1 MELTR
6 YYMHRWE
13 MMYAMNDAL
22 VIQSVVEWLKQ
33 NFAGASTTFV
43 DIDYLVQW
51 TTQDILL
58 LYALVLEALP
68 VTQADSLK
76 ENVLVGHLKM
86 AYFSAISAIQ
96 SIYTKLRCPYD
107 FGASQKK
114 LYVCSPLVQL
124 MRQYALKDGT
134 LSLWRSDPIMLAT
147 QMLMP
152 VRPGNINTIRELTHV
167 SRQLTQGL
175 VDTGRLVSMVEH
187 KYLALYSLE
196 LKGLWV
202 ESVEAVKKNAQ
213 TMNIRINDPNLW
225 VTAIWYMENS
235 RKFHDIMKKI
245 EPMHK
250 KVAKAQDQNALE
262 LPERNSGVSERVR
275 AHFENE
281 LMHSLLAAYLTYQKG
296 LLVGDAFYEKA
307 KLFLHNPLQL
317 PPPRVTKPAL
327 KSDIYAH
334 VIWTMPPEIDYA
346 KGNEKVQQLPDIP
359 VSQVAQGAVSVEGMQ
374 QDAP

>member
-22 VIQSVVEWLKQ
+22 VIESVVEWLKQ
-33 NFAGASTTFV
+33 NFAGVSTTFV
-43 DIDYLVQW
+43 DIDYLIQW

-58 LYALVLEALP
+58 LYALILEALP

-86 AYFSAISAIQ
+86 AYFSAIGAIQ
-96 SIYTKLRCPYD
+96 SIYTKLRCPYE
-107 FGASQKK
+107 FGASHKK

-124 MRQYALKDGT
+124 MRQYALKEGT
-134 LSLWRSDPIMLAT
+134 LSLWRSDPIMLAA

-152 VRPGNINTIRELTHV
+152 VRPGNINTIRELNHV
-167 SRQLTQGL
+167 SKQLTQGL
-175 VDTGRLVSMVEH
+175 VDTGRLIAMVEH
-187 KYLALYSLE
+187 KYLALYSPALE
-196 LKGLWV
+196 GLWV
-202 ESVEAVKKNAQ
+202 ETVEAVKKNAQ
-213 TMNIRINDPNLW
+213 TMNIRVNDPNLW

-235 RKFHDIMKKI
+235 GRFHDIMKRV
-245 EPMHK
+245 EPAHK
-250 KVAKAQDQNALE
+250 VGAKAQDKGVLA
-262 LPERNSGVSERVR
+262 LPERNNTVSERVR
-275 AHFENE
+275 AYFEDE

-307 KLFLHNPLQL
+307 KLFVHNPIQL

-327 KSDIYAH
+327 KPDIYAH

-346 KGNEKVQQLPDIP
+346 RGNEKVQQLSDIP
-359 VSQVAQGAVSVEGMQ
+359 VSHAAQGAVPVEGAQ

>member
-1 MELTR
+1 
-6 YYMHRWE
+6 MHRWE

-359 VSQVAQGAVSVEGMQ
+359 VSQVAQGAVSVQGMQ